1 MAKRTPAGEVNS
13 ATAGHDEQVDA
24 DQAKDQLA
32 RRLVEA
38 IEARSLTQ
46 ADAAVLL
53 GIDQPKVSRLLRNH
67 ITEFSVARLL
77 RFITLLGRDIEIVIH
92 PTREEVPVQQGRL
105 RVVAA
110 NRTSFDVT

>member
-1 MAKRTPAGEVNS
+1 MAKRALAGIEAS
-13 ATAGHDEQVDA
+13 AAAERDQQLDA
-24 DQAKDQLA
+24 DQAKAQLA
-32 RRLVEA
+32 RRVVEA

-53 GIDQPKVSRLLRNH
+53 GIDQPKVSRLLRSH
-67 ITEFSVARLL
+67 TTEFSVARLL

-110 NRTSFDVT
+110 NRTSFDAA